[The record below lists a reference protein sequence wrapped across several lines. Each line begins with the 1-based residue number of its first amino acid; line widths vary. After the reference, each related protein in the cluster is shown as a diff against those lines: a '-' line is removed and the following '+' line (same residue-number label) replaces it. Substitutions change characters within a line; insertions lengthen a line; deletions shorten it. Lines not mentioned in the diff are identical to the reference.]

1 METCPHCNFLVRDG
15 ARSCGVCHKPLW
27 DESGVPAFISG
38 DRRQSD
44 AMAARIGPAE
54 AGFPVS
60 IVVLF
65 VVGVMFAV
73 AVVATSHFWA

>member
-1 METCPHCNFLVRDG
+1 
-15 ARSCGVCHKPLW
+15 
-27 DESGVPAFISG
+27 
-38 DRRQSD
+38 
-44 AMAARIGPAE
+44 MAARIGPAE